1 MLKLARNMLQAYSPI
16 TSTTREISWSYIVE
30 LNNVQTKD
38 GLHAANKITNK
49 HVQFDGQKMK
59 VSLAAQTL
67 SHSVVVAL
75 RTLRDL
81 GYSQFKNCE
90 ATAEFIEVT

>member
-1 MLKLARNMLQAYSPI
+1 
-16 TSTTREISWSYIVE
+16 
-30 LNNVQTKD
+30 
-38 GLHAANKITNK
+38 
-49 HVQFDGQKMK
+49 MK
-59 VSLAAQTL
+59 VSLAAKTL

-75 RTLRDL
+75 HTLRDL